1 MKVTLKRLNDAMHF
15 EAENETGNTIHMDG
29 SPAIGGESKGVR
41 PMETLLMAAA
51 GCSTIDIVLI
61 LKKMRQN
68 LIDIKVTVDGDKVK
82 KDEYSYFKTIHLH
95 YILEGDLKETKVEKA
110 INMSIEKFCSV
121 SKALEATSEITTSFE
136 IINS

>member
-29 SPAIGGESKGVR
+29 SPAIGGENKGVR

-51 GCSTIDIVLI
+51 GCSTIDIVMI

-68 LIDIKVTVDGDKVK
+68 LVDIKVNVDGEKEK

-95 YILEGDLKETKVEKA
+95 YILEGDLKEEKVAKA

-136 IINS
+136 II